1 MRDITIQEIFNEL
14 QTKYHYGLSSKQRA
28 LVRTFSEFHTASI
41 PANELLRIIS
51 FYVNDGWK
59 RTEINEGFFLV
70 HQKSIPMADGK
81 FTPEFRIQTHKKVI
95 LPGLVYFKSRESC
108 NQALRI
114 YKQFHS
120 IFELY

>member
-14 QTKYHYGLSSKQRA
+14 QTKYHYGLSSKQRT

-59 RTEINEGFFLV
+59 RTEINEGFFLI
-70 HQKSIPMADGK
+70 HQKSIPMAEGK
-81 FTPEFRIQTHKKVI
+81 YTPEFRVQSHKSII
-95 LPGLVYFKSRESC
+95 LPGIVYFKSH
-108 NQALRI
+108 QACLDAMA
-114 YKQFHS
+114 
-120 IFELY
+120 IFRQSRSMFDLY